1 MSAASAYPRFAVV
14 GHPNK
19 GKSSIVAALAMDDS
33 IAISDVPGTTTKKQ
47 RFPLK
52 VDGKILYEL
61 FDTPGF
67 QRARQVLAWLKQHDV
82 SADKRHE
89 VVQAFIHTHKEDPK
103 FNDEVELLEPIM
115 AGAGIIYVVDASKPY
130 GEEYEAEMEILRW
143 TGQPSM
149 ALINHIDEYDY
160 SDAWKRALSGYFQ
173 IIRTFNPMQHDR
185 QQQVALLESMAQLRE
200 EWTSQVKASVVL
212 FEQYHEM
219 MVVQSASAIAG
230 LVSRAL
236 SHVERY
242 ELPHEEAS
250 AEEKQRVE
258 EAYRERLRRFERE
271 TQRQIEQIWHH
282 NHLQKEAEEMAFEG
296 MDLFSEES
304 ASVFGLT
311 RKEIMLTAA
320 ATGAAAGAGI
330 DLLFAGYTLFV
341 GGAIGAAAGGI
352 GAWFAFDELSE
363 VRLLGRKIGRHFL
376 ETGPMKNRNF
386 PYILLGR
393 ILYHT
398 VRIASLS
405 HARRGTVDL
414 RMESRFKEKWLD
426 TATQRTLEHHHKV
439 FRSGKA
445 VDEKSFQAY
454 RTLIAQILR
463 KMTA

>member
-1 MSAASAYPRFAVV
+1 
-14 GHPNK
+14 
-19 GKSSIVAALAMDDS
+19 
-33 IAISDVPGTTTKKQ
+33 
-47 RFPLK
+47 
-52 VDGKILYEL
+52 
-61 FDTPGF
+61 
-67 QRARQVLAWLKQHDV
+67 
-82 SADKRHE
+82 
-89 VVQAFIHTHKEDPK
+89 
-103 FNDEVELLEPIM
+103 
-115 AGAGIIYVVDASKPY
+115 
-130 GEEYEAEMEILRW
+130 MEILRW

-149 ALINHIDEYDY
+149 ALINHIDEHDY

-445 VDEKSFQAY
+445 VDEKSFQTY